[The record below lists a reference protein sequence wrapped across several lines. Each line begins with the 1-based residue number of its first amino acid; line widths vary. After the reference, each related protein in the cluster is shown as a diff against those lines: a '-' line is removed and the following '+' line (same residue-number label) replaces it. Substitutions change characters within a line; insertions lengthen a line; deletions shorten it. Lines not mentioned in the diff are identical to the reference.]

1 MSDLVIQNTKTGE
14 VFKLVDADGK
24 ALTDAEVKALLE
36 KDANLE
42 LVDLQ
47 AIAKDPSLA
56 ATFMNV
62 QGARADELL
71 GAINLQL
78 TAVETANKQLEIA
91 NEMNSLL
98 QQMGML
104 VPAGADPT
112 QNFYSL
118 LTVADKATY
127 TKLETQIKA
136 LAAENKMT
144 VPKYAKPQELQD
156 SIATGKTMVDNLT
169 QTNQLEMVRMQS
181 LKDKMMLCY
190 EMISAIL
197 SAQKDMNRSIA
208 NKW

>member
-1 MSDLVIQNTKTGE
+1 MSDLVIQNTKSGE

-24 ALTDAEVKALLE
+24 ALTDAQITALLE

-42 LVDLQ
+42 LVDFQ
-47 AIAKDPSLA
+47 EIAKTPSLA

-62 QGARADELL
+62 QGARAEELL
-71 GAINLQL
+71 GAINLLL
-78 TAVETANKQLEIA
+78 TAVETANKQLDVA
-91 NEMNSLL
+91 NEMNGLL
-98 QQMGML
+98 QQMGAL

-112 QNFYSL
+112 QPFYNL
-118 LTVADKATY
+118 LTATDKATY
-127 TKLETQIKA
+127 NKLEGQIKA
-136 LAAENKMT
+136 LSTANKMT
-144 VPKYAKPQELQD
+144 VPKYGKPQELQD
-156 SIATGKTMVDNLT
+156 SIAVGKTMVDNLT

-190 EMISAIL
+190 EMISAFL